1 MEKRTT
7 TTAKRVPRIEDL
19 RSAILAVTRKHRVRN
34 VRVFGSF
41 ARNEQR
47 KTSDVDLLV
56 QFPPRFTL
64 IDWSGLKIDLEAAI
78 GRKVDIVSERSIKP
92 ALRTYILA
100 DARPL

>member
-1 MEKRTT
+1 VLKITHEHG
-7 TTAKRVPRIEDL
+7 V
-19 RSAILAVTRKHRVRN
+19 SN

-56 QFPPRFTL
+56 DLPDHFSLFKL
-64 IDWSGLKIDLEAAI
+64 AGLKIDLEEAI
-78 GRKVDIVSERSIKP
+78 GRKVDVVPSDSVKP
-92 ALRTYILA
+92 ALRGYILA